1 MYVRPGLLTI
11 HKKLVGGKY
20 LQRDMGLLTADLT
33 PLNWDPIEII
43 FEVKSDLQRISW
55 QALIAGEAGR
65 VRDERND
72 YKTIISQ
79 D

>member
-43 FEVKSDLQRISW
+43 FEVKSDL
-55 QALIAGEAGR
+55 
-65 VRDERND
+65 
-72 YKTIISQ
+72 
-79 D
+79 